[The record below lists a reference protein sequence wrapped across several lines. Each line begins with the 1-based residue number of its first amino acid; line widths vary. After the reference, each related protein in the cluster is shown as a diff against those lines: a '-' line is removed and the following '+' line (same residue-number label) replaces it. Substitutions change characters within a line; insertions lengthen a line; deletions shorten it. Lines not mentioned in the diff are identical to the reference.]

1 MTMKIF
7 EQRVPPI
14 AKPFRIIETTATIDG
29 PRDRITDKTFTT
41 IGEAEAFV
49 AAQAAKKANGN
60 GG

>member
-14 AKPFRIIETTATIDG
+14 AKPFRIIETTRTIDG

-49 AAQAAKKANGN
+49 RDAEAKAKGN
-60 GG
+60 G